1 MAELGLLTSSIYM
14 RNRHETEG
22 HNAKNVLGFA
32 LIETD
37 QWLRTFLKQNNWRV
51 KGKNKGKRRLQVL

>member
-1 MAELGLLTSSIYM
+1 MK
-14 RNRHETEG
+14 TEG
-22 HNAKNVLGFA
+22 PDVKNVLGFA
-32 LIETD
+32 LMGQD